1 MKKPSEKPLSDVAD
15 SMERW
20 FGIIIV
26 LLVIISFFW
35 AVKSFFFNT
44 TDYLD
49 KKDSQ
54 KAHCQTHYT
63 VTEAKT
69 DFAAKQAYEK
79 CMDN

>member
-54 KAHCQTHYT
+54 KARCQTHWT
-63 VTEAKT
+63 VIDATTE
-69 DFAAKQAYEK
+69 FAAKKAYEK
-79 CMDN
+79 CMDK